1 MKRNSIPLKTIESSA
16 QGTSCSLYD
25 IRYNESSNVLT
36 GVLDDIQ
43 EFSGISI

>member
-1 MKRNSIPLKTIESSA
+1 MKRNSIPLKTIESYA

-25 IRYNESSNVLT
+25 IRYNESSNMCVL
-36 GVLDDIQ
+36 DIQ